1 MADDMPEYRQVEPVL
16 AAKMIADQRLVDPGR
31 LGDGAGASG
40 IETRVAKHVQRRE
53 YQEFAGLVTAG
64 WGFGRRHDGDF

>member
-31 LGDGAGASG
+31 LGDGAGAGG